1 MTELKGY
8 IRNLHTF
15 LLKSNDLEKKLSIKV
30 KHLAQ
35 QVTGQ
40 DLDMDKTAT
49 KQFSDNSTIG
59 ELKRELL
66 KIQNEAQL
74 ASEQESKL
82 ARDLQESQNQKTEL
96 INEIEEIRKH
106 KADMLE
112 PQLIASTKELK
123 LDVIQRRN
131 QVDNL
136 QKDLEERHLTLEIC
150 LREKERLENEKD
162 KLSVSISRAAEMPIK
177 ILQVTFF

>member
-1 MTELKGY
+1 MS
-8 IRNLHTF
+8 
-15 LLKSNDLEKKLSIKV
+15 KSSHMKSLTKVFNGFFKSI
-30 KHLAQ
+30 
-35 QVTGQ
+35 
-40 DLDMDKTAT
+40 DLDMDRNAT

-66 KIQNEAQL
+66 KIENEAQL
-74 ASEQESKL
+74 AAERDKKL
-82 ARDLQESQNQKTEL
+82 ARDVDESQNQKNEL

-136 QKDLEERHLTLEIC
+136 QKDLEEKHSTFELC

-162 KLSVSISRAAEMPIK
+162 KLYVNISRAAEMPIK
-177 ILQVTFF
+177 IM

>member
-1 MTELKGY
+1 M
-8 IRNLHTF
+8 
-15 LLKSNDLEKKLSIKV
+15 KSLTKVFNGFFKSI
-30 KHLAQ
+30 
-35 QVTGQ
+35 
-40 DLDMDKTAT
+40 DLDMDRNAT

-66 KIQNEAQL
+66 KIENEAQL
-74 ASEQESKL
+74 AAERDKKL
-82 ARDLQESQNQKTEL
+82 ARDVDESQNQKNEL

-136 QKDLEERHLTLEIC
+136 QKDLEEKHSTFELC

-162 KLSVSISRAAEMPIK
+162 KLYVNISRAAEMPIK
-177 ILQVTFF
+177 IM